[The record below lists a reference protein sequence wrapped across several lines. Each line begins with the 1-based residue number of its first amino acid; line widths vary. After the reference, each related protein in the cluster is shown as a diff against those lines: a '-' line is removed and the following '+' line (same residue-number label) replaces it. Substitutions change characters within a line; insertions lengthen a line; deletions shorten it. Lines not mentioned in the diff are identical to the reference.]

1 MNVLDFPEG
10 QHLKAVDAS
19 PWSGSILRVESL
31 QEASCPE
38 EQRLTC
44 SRSWGQTYPS
54 LQAFK
59 FAFLPQSKN
68 HCKDC
73 YVRPMPSDHGAGRN
87 ADMRN
92 GFDGTRRLL

>member
-19 PWSGSILRVESL
+19 PWSGSILRAESL

-44 SRSWGQTYPS
+44 SRSWGRHTNHYKHSNS
-54 LQAFK
+54 LS
-59 FAFLPQSKN
+59 FLMDPRTTVKIVMSGQC
-68 HCKDC
+68 HPTTAPAQRC
-73 YVRPMPSDHGAGRN
+73 YA
-87 ADMRN
+87 
-92 GFDGTRRLL
+92 